1 MKKSLLALAVL
12 GAFAG
17 AASAQTNVT
26 LYGIADIGVQS
37 YDDDGA
43 AGRTTRL
50 SSGGQSTS
58 RIGFRGTEDLGS
70 GMKANFV
77 LEQGITVDDGG
88 AAAGFQFSRLAYV
101 GLQGGFGSVALGK
114 QISSFKDA
122 HDKIDPF
129 GGAGTVGS
137 IEQIFYNGSMAAASG
152 DSNGRPSNTIK
163 YALPNFAGFTAST
176 SYTFG
181 EAVGSTSTGRSV
193 GVNVGYD
200 NGPLTI
206 QFGAADVS
214 STASPAVVVGT
225 ATAPSTLADN
235 QTWFLGAAYNFGIAK
250 LHAAYADYDYETAA
264 GVTTT
269 EGRNALIGVT
279 IPFGASSLIATYARN
294 DVRASSATSFGDSDR
309 LALMYTYDMSKRTNF
324 YAGATYTK
332 NDAGA
337 RLLSGS
343 APTGVTIGSDADPK
357 AFSVGVRHRF

>member
-37 YDDDGA
+37 YDNDGA

-58 RIGFRGTEDLGS
+58 RIGFRGTEELGS

-101 GLQGGFGSVALGK
+101 GLQGGFGSVTLGK
-114 QISSFKDA
+114 QISPLKDA
-122 HDKIDPF
+122 HDKIDPY
-129 GGAGTVGS
+129 GGAGTIGS

-152 DSNGRPSNTIK
+152 DSNGRPANTIK
-163 YALPNFAGFTAST
+163 YALPNFGGFSAST

-181 EAVGSTSTGRSV
+181 EAVGSTATGRSV
-193 GVNVGYD
+193 GVNVGYE
-200 NGPLTI
+200 NGPLTV
-206 QFGAADVS
+206 QFGAADV
-214 STASPAVVVGT
+214 AAPVSPVVA
-225 ATAPSTLADN
+225 ATVLTDN

-250 LHAAYADYDYETAA
+250 LYAAYADYNYETAA

-279 IPFGASSLIATYARN
+279 VPFGASALVATYARN
-294 DVRASSATSFGDSDR
+294 DVRASSAPTFGDSDR

-324 YAGATYTK
+324 YVGATYTK

-337 RLLSGS
+337 SLLSGT
-343 APTGVTIGSDADPK
+343 APTGVSIASGADPK
-357 AFSVGVRHRF
+357 AFAVGVRHRF